1 MAAVRAGMGPLEMME
16 YYKKNIYYNNKRAPS
31 SMLNAL
37 FMSTVNAA
45 SRTLASVASNI
56 QPADPYSG
64 DRWRPTDHLRFMVM
78 LMSWLTVWVMRV
90 LMDFLPVPSITW
102 SPVSSLLS
110 AAISPLK
117 LALPSAASAAVGP
130 TVLAAP
136 FSSSA
141 AVGKLMG
148 DGYNYSTAIVPASSM
163 DLVLQDGLD
172 ETSLH
177 AIGRSLTDI
186 LALLNE
192 IPATSRKYQ
201 FAMTMAD
208 RIMDGNFR
216 HGHPELVEINRI
228 ALSSSFARTLTLL
241 YRSIQEPTFNPDS
254 ASSWAARVVRAFP
267 MGSLAVST
275 ARGLNYCLTTFLQ
288 TIGSGAWSDNRLALP
303 AGVGGTGTTEIA
315 RGREDVMSEKLAEE
329 LLWMTNKL
337 RMYGFVEEA
346 LVQWSHASGLAS
358 IALTNTISPRV
369 QGLILKTSAVLIGDL
384 GGGRDATLQ
393 VSGQV
398 KSRLLMVWL
407 PVLCHANNGLAYP
420 VLSTFEML
428 EVERAI
434 DEVMSTLPGMDQEV
448 ILTNWVH
455 DYAIT
460 SSEWPN
466 LQSSYDR
473 WCQSTRQL
481 AA

>member
-1 MAAVRAGMGPLEMME
+1 MAAVRGAMGPLEMME
-16 YYKKNIYYNNKRAPS
+16 YYKKNAVYNKKAPS

-45 SRTLASVASNI
+45 SRTLVSVASNI
-56 QPADPYSG
+56 QPEHADK
-64 DRWRPTDHLRFMVM
+64 WRPSDHLRFMVM
-78 LMSWLTVWVMRV
+78 LMSWLTVWIMRV
-90 LMDFLPVPSITW
+90 LMDYLPVPSLTW
-102 SPVSSLLS
+102 LPVQHLLS

-117 LALPSAASAAVGP
+117 LALP
-130 TVLAAP
+130 AAP
-136 FSSSA
+136 TPPSM
-141 AVGKLMG
+141 GKLGVGGGGG
-148 DGYNYSTAIVPASSM
+148 DYSTAIVPAAGASSM
-163 DLVLQDGLD
+163 DVIFQDGLD

-186 LALLNE
+186 LALMNE

-241 YRSIQEPTFNPDS
+241 YRSIHEPLHPDS
-254 ASSWAARVVRAFP
+254 TASWTTRVIRSLP
-267 MGSLAVST
+267 LGSYVVSY
-275 ARGLNYCLTTFLQ
+275 ARGLNYCLSTFLQ
-288 TIGSGAWSDNRLALP
+288 TIGSGAWSDKRLALP
-303 AGVGGTGTTEIA
+303 GGGTASG
-315 RGREDVMSEKLAEE
+315 GDDVASEKLAEE

-337 RMYGFVEEA
+337 RAYGFVEEA
-346 LVQWSHASGLAS
+346 LVQWSHAYGLAS
-358 IALTNTISPRV
+358 IALSISPRV

-384 GGGRDATLQ
+384 GGGGREAKLQ

-398 KSRLLMVWL
+398 KSRLLMVWM
-407 PVLCHANNGLAYP
+407 PVLCHANNGLTYP

-428 EVERAI
+428 QVERAI
-434 DEVMSTLPGMDQEV
+434 DEVMATLPGMDQEV
-448 ILTNWVH
+448 ILTNWIH
-455 DYAIT
+455 DYASTT
-460 SSEWPN
+460 SDWPN